1 MPTKLG
7 NDARSE
13 EAASELTRDKA
24 TNAKLQR
31 EGDHWLLSAGNDYV
45 HTPRAP
51 GIVPALENGIAI
63 ISYLNRKAPRAATLA
78 EMSSTLGISRSH
90 CHSLLKTLTHFE
102 WLSFD
107 DETKMYR
114 LQSGIL
120 SDTSSLLNSPII
132 SVVRPL
138 LTELVER
145 LELPC
150 VLSEPMS
157 DDSFIVIDRFN
168 AHHILE
174 VSFPVGHRFPRNAPA
189 QMRAYLAWQTP
200 ERIERWMQEW
210 HPIAYTETS
219 TTDAQVLRAEIGATR
234 RRGYARS
241 LGEFTDGL
249 MALAL
254 PIFDRSG
261 RVVYVYNIS
270 SLMGTLLPR
279 EEEVAREMKRTA
291 SLIHRAIA
299 ASVPLDFPS

>member
-107 DETKMYR
+107 DETKKYR

-120 SDTSSLLNSPII
+120 SDTSSLRKSRINS
-132 SVVRPL
+132 VFRPL
-138 LTELVER
+138 LTELVDQ
-145 LELPC
+145 L
-150 VLSEPMS
+150 
-157 DDSFIVIDRFN
+157 
-168 AHHILE
+168 
-174 VSFPVGHRFPRNAPA
+174 
-189 QMRAYLAWQTP
+189 
-200 ERIERWMQEW
+200 
-210 HPIAYTETS
+210 
-219 TTDAQVLRAEIGATR
+219 
-234 RRGYARS
+234 
-241 LGEFTDGL
+241 
-249 MALAL
+249 
-254 PIFDRSG
+254 
-261 RVVYVYNIS
+261 
-270 SLMGTLLPR
+270 
-279 EEEVAREMKRTA
+279 
-291 SLIHRAIA
+291 
-299 ASVPLDFPS
+299 